1 MTFTILFYL
10 SVILFGGLIM
20 GRAVKLIRLPN
31 VTGYL
36 LAGLL
41 LGPCVLGFLP
51 AGFVHE
57 MELVSEM
64 ALALIALT
72 IGAEFEFSYLKKV
85 GIAPLIIAL
94 LEAFGAMF
102 LVCAVLLVLGFD
114 IEVSLLLGAIASA
127 TAPAA
132 TVMVVKQYKAKGPVT
147 ETLLSV
153 VALDDAVALIAFG
166 IAMAVVNTLQNPG
179 EVSMVWAVA
188 KPFVEILGSA
198 VIGIAL
204 GLLFR
209 IPLRF
214 FKKSSNRLII
224 TLAFTF
230 LGTSLASMLGLSS
243 LLLCMFMGA
252 TLINLCSDGADI
264 LEIADTITPPIYL
277 MFFVISGAELNLFI
291 LPQIGLLGIAYIIAR
306 VTGKIGGAS
315 LGAVIAHSKPTVR
328 KYIGLTLIP
337 QAGVAIGLSL
347 MAAKALPDIGETI
360 QAVILCG
367 TLIYELTGP
376 VCTKLALIRAGEI
389 QRGSK
394 KEKESTIGASK

>member
-1 MTFTILFYL
+1 M
-10 SVILFGGLIM
+10 
-20 GRAVKLIRLPN
+20 VKLIRLPN

-41 LGPCVLGFLP
+41 LGPCVLGLLP

-72 IGAEFEFSYLKKV
+72 IGAEFDFSYLKKV

-94 LEAFGAMF
+94 LEAFGAMI
-102 LVCAVLLVLGFD
+102 LVCAVLLALGFG

-166 IAMAVVNTLQNPG
+166 IAMAVVNTLQHPG
-179 EVSMVWAVA
+179 ETSIAWAVA

-198 VIGIAL
+198 GVGIVL

-230 LGTSLASMLGLSS
+230 MGTSLATMLGLSS

-252 TLINLCSDGADI
+252 TLINLCPDGADI
-264 LEIADTITPPIYL
+264 LDIADTVTPPIFL

-291 LPQIGLLGIAYIIAR
+291 LPKIGLLGVAYILAR
-306 VTGKIGGAS
+306 VAGKIGGAS
-315 LGAVIAHSKPTVR
+315 LGAVIARSKPTVQ
-328 KYIGLTLIP
+328 KYIGFTLIP

-347 MAAKALPDIGETI
+347 MAAKVLPDIGETI

-367 TLIYELTGP
+367 TFVYELIGP
-376 VCTKLALIRAGEI
+376 VCTKLALTGAGEI
-389 QRGSK
+389 QCVPK
-394 KEKESTIGASK
+394 KEKESTGVSI

>member
-10 SVILFGGLIM
+10 SVILFAGLIM
-20 GRAVKLIRLPN
+20 GRMVKLIRLPN

-41 LGPCVLGFLP
+41 LGPCVLGLLP

-72 IGAEFEFSYLKKV
+72 IGAEFDFSYLKKV

-94 LEAFGAMF
+94 LEAFGAMI
-102 LVCAVLLVLGFD
+102 LVCAVLLALGFG

-166 IAMAVVNTLQNPG
+166 IAMAVVNTLQHPG
-179 EVSMVWAVA
+179 ETSIAWAVA

-198 VIGIAL
+198 GVGIVL

-230 LGTSLASMLGLSS
+230 MGTSLATMLGLSS

-252 TLINLCSDGADI
+252 TLINLCPDGADI
-264 LEIADTITPPIYL
+264 LDIADTVTPPIFL

-291 LPQIGLLGIAYIIAR
+291 LPKIGLLGVAYILAR
-306 VTGKIGGAS
+306 VAGKIGGAS
-315 LGAVIAHSKPTVR
+315 LGAVIARSKPTVQ
-328 KYIGLTLIP
+328 KYIGFTLIP

-347 MAAKALPDIGETI
+347 MAAKVLPDIGETI

-367 TLIYELTGP
+367 TFVYELIGP
-376 VCTKLALIRAGEI
+376 VCTKLALTGAGEI
-389 QRGSK
+389 QCVPK
-394 KEKESTIGASK
+394 KEKESTGVSI